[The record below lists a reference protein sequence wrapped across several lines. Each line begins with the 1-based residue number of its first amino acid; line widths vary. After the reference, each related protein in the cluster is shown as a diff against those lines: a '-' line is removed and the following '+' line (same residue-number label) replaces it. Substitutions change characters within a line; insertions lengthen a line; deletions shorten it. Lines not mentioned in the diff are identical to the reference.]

1 MTVTSDMLMTRGFAQ
16 IEDAVDSMPGVTLQS
31 VDMLKGP
38 ASVLYGQGS
47 VGGTINVVTKAPT
60 FDRRSFEG
68 IFSYGSFNTY
78 NVGLGT
84 GGSLGN
90 KAAYRAD
97 FSFFSTDGYVQHS
110 NPHTINGTGS
120 IVYKLSDK
128 AQIKVGLDAMADKLT
143 SYFGTPTVS
152 AKFGTSPIQGLFTS
166 ASGMVVDSRMRYLN
180 YNTSDSFSRSQSF
193 MPNISLDWQIT
204 PNLVLSNQAYY
215 YHANRRWQNA
225 ESYTFLGRFCDLQ
238 RHRQRPLPRLPHAE
252 SSR

>member
-1 MTVTSDMLMTRGFAQ
+1 M
-16 IEDAVDSMPGVTLQS
+16 
-31 VDMLKGP
+31 
-38 ASVLYGQGS
+38 
-47 VGGTINVVTKAPT
+47 
-60 FDRRSFEG
+60 
-68 IFSYGSFNTY
+68 
-78 NVGLGT
+78 
-84 GGSLGN
+84 
-90 KAAYRAD
+90 
-97 FSFFSTDGYVQHS
+97 QHS

-225 ESYTFLGRFCDLQ
+225 ESYTFLAAGSSGGNGGFVTSNVIGRDRFHVYHTQNLEA
-238 RHRQRPLPRLPHAE
+238 L
-252 SSR
+252 SRDEQ